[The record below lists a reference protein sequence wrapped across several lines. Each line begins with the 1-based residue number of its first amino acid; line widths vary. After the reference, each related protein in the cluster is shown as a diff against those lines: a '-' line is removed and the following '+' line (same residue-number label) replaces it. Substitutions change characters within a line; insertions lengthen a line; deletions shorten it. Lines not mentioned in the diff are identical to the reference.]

1 MAFFWRSNVLD
12 HLVCEVRDCF
22 FRGKGEYTVNSSG
35 QRLDLCF
42 KRRFVKEPVKAL
54 LNTTRLTKRLKE
66 KLHYPQH
73 CLTQLGRFGI
83 ENTTIS
89 KFSFEGLFRH
99 ESDATARALEEATN
113 EWLRLLSAF
122 DLNASRD
129 KVRKFLRPT
138 LGAHSLHLSGDTIYN
153 VEEVRLALL
162 GDKKYSKRFS
172 ALLRV

>member
-99 ESDATARALEEATN
+99 ESDNGALEEATS
-113 EWLRLLSAF
+113 EWVRLLKSF
-122 DLNASRD
+122 DVEAPRS
-129 KVRKFLRPT
+129 KVREFLRPSI
-138 LGAHSLHLSGDTIYN
+138 GAHPLHISGDSIYN
-153 VEEVRLALL
+153 VEAVKNALAE
-162 GDKKYSKRFS
+162 DEQKSKRLIV
-172 ALLRV
+172 LLRE